1 MTCGA
6 KFKSYSLSRYQIP
19 FPQSFMLLS
28 QIEASFLPKEIQDHH
43 TMSAPVIDNLWD
55 AAIAQQQQK
64 RLNGGSSGSG
74 TNEGLGGSSSNPAVN
89 RESTLVVVGSKDVG
103 KSTLIYRLLE
113 RQEAAKP
120 TLALEYT
127 YGRKNNQGIQKVVG
141 VVIP

>member
-1 MTCGA
+1 M
-6 KFKSYSLSRYQIP
+6 
-19 FPQSFMLLS
+19 
-28 QIEASFLPKEIQDHH
+28 
-43 TMSAPVIDNLWD
+43 DNLWD

-64 RLNGGSSGSG
+64 RLTGDNSGGGGGSS
-74 TNEGLGGSSSNPAVN
+74 NNPSVN
-89 RESTLVVVGSKDVG
+89 RESTLLVVGSKNVG

>member
-1 MTCGA
+1 
-6 KFKSYSLSRYQIP
+6 
-19 FPQSFMLLS
+19 
-28 QIEASFLPKEIQDHH
+28 
-43 TMSAPVIDNLWD
+43 MSAPVIDNLWD

-64 RLNGGSSGSG
+64 RLNGGSSSGSGNG

-127 YGRKNNQGIQKVVG
+127 YGRKSNQGIQKVHSHSST
-141 VVIP
+141 ITSKNTFK